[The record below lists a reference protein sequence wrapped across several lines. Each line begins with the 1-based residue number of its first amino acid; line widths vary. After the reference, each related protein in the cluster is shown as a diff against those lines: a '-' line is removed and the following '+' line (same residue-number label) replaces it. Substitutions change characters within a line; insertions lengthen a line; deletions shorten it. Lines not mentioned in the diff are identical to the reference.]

1 MTAKKRG
8 RQSKAAAAK
17 ARTAKPPF
25 YKAHPNWTA
34 VGFLALVLLLFYY
47 QVLFYNRTL
56 LPPDTLASK
65 SFQPFIKQT
74 LAHGE
79 YPKWNPYIFSGMPSF
94 ASLNAAP
101 YVDLLTDFFK
111 IVLWAPA
118 KLLPGGDF
126 LYRLVNYFIFG
137 LFAFFYLRRKGVAPA
152 GAAYAATGLVLLPQV
167 VAYAAFGHGTKL
179 NAVALIP
186 LILLLVEELMR
197 RKTLLLFAATGLA
210 IGLQLLRA
218 HVQISY
224 YTFLLIG
231 FLILWEL
238 IWDLVQK
245 KDLKGWL
252 GGAALV
258 VGALMVGF
266 VVSSWLYLSVYEYS
280 HYSIRGGAQGGLSYS
295 YATGWSFS
303 PAEILT
309 FFVPSF
315 FGFGGQ
321 TYWGPMPFTDF
332 PMYFGVTVFFLAL
345 AGLVLRQDR
354 WTWFLAAVA
363 VLALVVSFGRHL
375 PILYGPMFK
384 FFPFFNKFR
393 VPVMI
398 QILMEISVLLLAGLG
413 LHELLQLGRERDA
426 GRLARLRLLA
436 YVFGG
441 IVAVIFLFV
450 LLGKGAITGW
460 MSASGKV
467 VSRAVQEQAYKMAA
481 RDALKMVALVG
492 VLLALVF
499 AYVNRKLSATWL
511 VVGAFVLLLVDLW
524 PVSHR
529 LLNPQ
534 PKASEADYFRADR
547 AVTFLKQQKEL
558 FRIFPVAD
566 RRPPNWY
573 AYHFLQNIYGYHA
586 AKLKIYQTLLEQ
598 TRIADRAPTGLPLF
612 LTRFY
617 QVGQRNGRPVLL
629 RASPESVNKPL
640 AHLHDMV
647 LDMLNVRYLLSLY
660 PFADSTYRPVLAGQ
674 RPGELNVIENTD
686 VLPRAFF
693 VDSVAAFQDD
703 QALLAQ
709 LRSPGFDPRRV
720 ALLSGKPGGPVERGA
735 RGSAKV
741 TSFGPHR
748 VELEAT
754 VDKPACLVVSEVYYP
769 AGWKATVDDKPVQ
782 IHRADY
788 VLRAIFL
795 GPGSHKVRFIFDPW
809 TFKVGLWLT
818 IVSVV
823 LLIGLIVLGWRR
835 ERAAA

>member
-1 MTAKKRG
+1 MSAKK
-8 RQSKAAAAK
+8 KARHGKGGAAK
-17 ARTAKPPF
+17 THAAKPPF
-25 YKAHPNWTA
+25 YKTHPNWTA
-34 VGFLALVLLLFYY
+34 AGFLALVLLLFYY

-74 LAHGE
+74 LAQGE

-101 YVDLLTDFFK
+101 YVDLLTDAFK

-137 LFAFFYLRRKGVAPA
+137 LFAFYYLRRKGIAAA

-197 RKTLLLFAATGLA
+197 RRNLLTFAATGLA
-210 IGLQLLRA
+210 VGLQLLRA

-231 FLILWEL
+231 FLVVWEL
-238 IWDLVQK
+238 AWDLAQK
-245 KDLKGWL
+245 KDLKSWL

-258 VGALMVGF
+258 VAALVVGF

-309 FFVPSF
+309 FFIPSF
-315 FGFGGQ
+315 FGYGGQ

-345 AGLVLRQDR
+345 VALVLRSER
-354 WTWFLAAVA
+354 WTWFLATVA
-363 VLALVVSFGRHL
+363 ILSLVVSFGRHL

-398 QILMEISVLLLAGLG
+398 QILMEISVLLLAGVG
-413 LHELLQLGRERDA
+413 LHELLRVGKERDA
-426 GRLARLRLLA
+426 AARARLRLLA

-441 IVAVIFLFV
+441 LVAVLFLFV
-450 LLGKGAITGW
+450 LLGKGTLTGW

-467 VSRAVQEQAYKMAA
+467 VARAVQEQAYKMAA
-481 RDALKMVALVG
+481 RDALKMVLLVAA
-492 VLLALVF
+492 LLALVF
-499 AYVNRKLSATWL
+499 TYLNRRLSATWL

-524 PVSHR
+524 PVSHK

-534 PKASEADYFRADR
+534 QKASEADYFRADR
-547 AVTFLKQQKEL
+547 AVTFLKQQKDL

-566 RRPPNWY
+566 TRPPNWY

-586 AKLKIYQTLLEQ
+586 AKLRIYQTLLEQ
-598 TRIADRAPTGLPLF
+598 TKIADRAPTGLPLF
-612 LTRFY
+612 LTRYY
-617 QVGQRNGRPVLL
+617 QVGRRNGRAVLL
-629 RASPESVNKPL
+629 RASPENVNRPL

-647 LDMLNVRYLLSLY
+647 LDMLN
-660 PFADSTYRPVLAGQ
+660 
-674 RPGELNVIENTD
+674 
-686 VLPRAFF
+686 
-693 VDSVAAFQDD
+693 
-703 QALLAQ
+703 
-709 LRSPGFDPRRV
+709 
-720 ALLSGKPGGPVERGA
+720 
-735 RGSAKV
+735 
-741 TSFGPHR
+741 
-748 VELEAT
+748 
-754 VDKPACLVVSEVYYP
+754 
-769 AGWKATVDDKPVQ
+769 
-782 IHRADY
+782 
-788 VLRAIFL
+788 
-795 GPGSHKVRFIFDPW
+795 
-809 TFKVGLWLT
+809 
-818 IVSVV
+818 
-823 LLIGLIVLGWRR
+823 
-835 ERAAA
+835 